1 MFTMFPLTRTRLLG
15 LAATA
20 GVLFA
25 LSLFALSG
33 AAARSDELAINL
45 GPVGPH
51 EPIFT
56 TVGSKRIIAFYLPG
70 SGQCAVQMVI
80 GDIRDPEAALVSRIR
95 VDLKPGQMV
104 HLDTVEQKSLNV
116 KSLNLACGENA
127 EKLAIVN
134 DDEPVAFGAQQVRL
148 PMKASTSGF

>member
-1 MFTMFPLTRTRLLG
+1 MFPHTRIQLLG
-15 LAATA
+15 LAAAA
-20 GVLFA
+20 GA
-25 LSLFALSG
+25 LFALSG
-33 AAARSDELAINL
+33 TPALADDLAQNL

-51 EPIFT
+51 EPILT
-56 TVGSKRIIAFYLPG
+56 TVGSKHIIAFYVPG
-70 SGQCAVQMVI
+70 SGRCAVQMVI
-80 GDIRDPEAALVSRIR
+80 GDIRDPEAALASRIR

-127 EKLAIVN
+127 EKLAIV
-134 DDEPVAFGAQQVRL
+134 DADEPLAFSAQQVRL